1 MEPLVPGTK
10 LKAQAGK
17 KDTLNLQ
24 LKKKKKLTKMTK
36 DEQKARRKM

>member
-24 LKKKKKLTKMTK
+24 LKKKKKAYK
-36 DEQKARRKM
+36 DDKR